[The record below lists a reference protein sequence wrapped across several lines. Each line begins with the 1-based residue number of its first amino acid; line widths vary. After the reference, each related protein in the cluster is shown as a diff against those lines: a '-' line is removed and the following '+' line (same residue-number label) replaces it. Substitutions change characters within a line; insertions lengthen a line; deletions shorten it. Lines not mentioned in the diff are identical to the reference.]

1 MKRIISGV
9 LALAVLAPT
18 LSLAQQNDPPRSKAA
33 KIQNAQSA
41 APSDIS
47 GRATVMDWPAA
58 EGAQPVQ
65 LRAGTN
71 GWVCYPDMPTT
82 KGNDPMCLDAAWQK
96 WAEALMSKTPPE
108 VSSAGVA
115 YMMAP
120 GGGWGSNTDPYATK
134 DTPDNEWGHDPPHIM
149 LLVPDAA
156 VLQGIPKH
164 RPANGGPWV
173 MWSGTPYVHVM
184 VPVAPS
190 KHQ

>member
-47 GRATVMDWPAA
+47 GKATIMDWPAA
-58 EGAQPVQ
+58 EGARPVQ

-82 KGNDPMCLDAAWQK
+82 KGNDPADPENLLTDATWIGATFSGNQTCG
-96 WAEALMSKTPPE
+96 AYF
-108 VSSAGVA
+108 SANFHPVF
-115 YMMAP
+115 AP
-120 GGGWGSNTDPYATK
+120 GNYDLRPVILSQGTDGQPFTR
-134 DTPDNEWGHDPPHIM
+134 DDFFNLQLTP
-149 LLVPDAA
+149 
-156 VLQGIPKH
+156 
-164 RPANGGPWV
+164 
-173 MWSGTPYVHVM
+173 
-184 VPVAPS
+184 
-190 KHQ
+190 